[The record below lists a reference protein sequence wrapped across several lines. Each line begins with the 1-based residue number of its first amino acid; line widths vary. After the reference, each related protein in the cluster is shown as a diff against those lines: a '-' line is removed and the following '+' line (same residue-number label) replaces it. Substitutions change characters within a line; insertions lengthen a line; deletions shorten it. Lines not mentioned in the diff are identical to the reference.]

1 MDNKGNENK
10 SKELKDEFDRILG
23 ENRNM
28 DIANYVVKPETLS
41 ETPFGQ
47 KIEIYDYDKDM
58 TECLLQA
65 IDVVQSLAS
74 LYLSDN
80 QVLLNHIYI
89 KNKIKEDSGVY
100 AGTLFTS
107 RMAKRLLI
115 STLKR
120 IDALD
125 NNSRRIEVC
134 NQTLKEVREN
144 IEFES
149 TQRTELEKFYKEIRK
164 DFGLDEEIKSDKTE
178 EENTK
183 KVEGTNLDGR
193 DLNNKIN
200 EYLKSKT

>member
-1 MDNKGNENK
+1 
-10 SKELKDEFDRILG
+10 
-23 ENRNM
+23 M

-65 IDVVQSLAS
+65 IDVVQSRAS

-125 NNSRRIEVC
+125 NNSRMIEVC

-183 KVEGTNLDGR
+183 KVEGTILDGR